1 MALGML
7 LVAGPVVTP
16 FLILNPH
23 VFIVNVILFPL
34 GLSGVASPA
43 ASALPGH
50 VLVTAL
56 PWLHHVLPITACVLG
71 GAVLARLLI
80 RRTPYSAADVTR
92 LGGWVMLIAIL
103 VAPAT
108 RIGYLVYPIN
118 FFVWAAMFKGADH
131 VEMLEGSVSAG
142 EAALA

>member
-1 MALGML
+1 M
-7 LVAGPVVTP
+7 
-16 FLILNPH
+16 
-23 VFIVNVILFPL
+23 
-34 GLSGVASPA
+34 
-43 ASALPGH
+43 
-50 VLVTAL
+50 
-56 PWLHHVLPITACVLG
+56 LPITACVLG

-80 RRTPYSAADVTR
+80 RRTPHSAADVTR